1 MDIVPSTSV
10 TRYENYLKIK
20 EYGQSP
26 EVANSFIQLL
36 GKKAPQYIQ
45 AALTAVQ
52 AKDDLMDCSP
62 RSIFISALRAA
73 TLGLTCDPYLG
84 HAYIV
89 PYKNKKGKP
98 EANFQPGWHGI
109 QHMALRTGKYA
120 YINVAPIYQGETVV
134 EDRIS
139 GEITIEGSLAVTAIP
154 IGLIASFK
162 LLTGYKKS
170 IFMTNEELEDH
181 GRKYSKGY
189 SKPDGIWQTN
199 KKIAY
204 HKTILLKLLRTYGYL
219 DPNDA
224 AILDEIEEGV
234 ETIDVDLPE
243 ENAVTI
249 IDSKPLSTAEANK
262 ALGMDDVDNDFIV
275 ALKPDPMTEFLVET
289 FAVDK
294 PVDKP
299 AEQKPKTNGD
309 KWARP
314 MSPETLKEALQRKAA
329 KANPATE
336 KQINLTRILFLEHFA
351 EREDERHQAQEYL
364 TGHKHFNEIEPEMI
378 SAILD
383 WMKPEKATDGS
394 GSYVL
399 GKDAKIEMTMVAR
412 KFMED
417 QGQQTLAI

>member
-1 MDIVPSTSV
+1 MDIVTSKALV
-10 TRYENYLKIK
+10 TYEKYQKIK

-26 EVANSFIQLL
+26 EVTNNFVQLL
-36 GKKAPQYIQ
+36 GRAAPQYIQ
-45 AALTAVQ
+45 SALTAVQ
-52 AKDDLMDCSP
+52 ANETLMDCSP
-62 RSIFISALRAA
+62 RSIFRAALRAA
-73 TLGLTCDPYLG
+73 TLGLSCDPSLG

-89 PYKNKKGKP
+89 PYKNKDKGVI
-98 EANFQPGWHGI
+98 EANFQPGWRGI
-109 QHMALRTGKYA
+109 QYMALRTGKYA
-120 YINVAPIYQGETVV
+120 YINVSPIYQGETVI
-134 EDRIS
+134 EDRIT
-139 GEITIEGSLAVTAIP
+139 GDLKIEGSLTLSTVP
-154 IGLIASFK
+154 VGLIASFK
-162 LLTGYKKS
+162 LLSGYKKS
-170 IFMTNEELEDH
+170 IYMTNEELEDH

-189 SKPDGIWQTN
+189 SRSDSIWKTN
-199 KKIAY
+199 QKIAY

-219 DPNDA
+219 SPNDTA
-224 AILDEIEEGV
+224 VLNEDEDFETVDV
-234 ETIDVDLPE
+234 ELPE

-275 ALKPDPMTEFLVET
+275 APKPDPMTEFLVET
-289 FAVDK
+289 FA
-294 PVDKP
+294 VDKP

>member
-1 MDIVPSTSV
+1 MTEQSTAV
-10 TRYENYLKIK
+10 TLYEKYQKIK

-26 EVANSFIQLL
+26 EVTNNFVQSL
-36 GKKAPQYIQ
+36 GRTAPQYIQ
-45 AALTAVQ
+45 SVLTAVQ
-52 AKDDLMDCSP
+52 TNNDLMECSP
-62 RSIFISALRAA
+62 RSIFRAALRAA
-73 TLGLTCDPYLG
+73 TLGLSCDPSLG

-89 PYKNKKGKP
+89 PYKLKNGGK
-98 EANFQPGWHGI
+98 EARFQPGWKGI
-109 QHMALRTGKYA
+109 QHMALRTEKYA
-120 YINVAPIYQGETVV
+120 YINVSPVYLGETVV
-134 EDRIS
+134 EDRIT
-139 GEITIEGSLAVTAIP
+139 GDLRIEGSQSVSTIP

-189 SKPDGIWQTN
+189 SRSDSIWKTN

-219 DPNDA
+219 SPNDTA
-224 AILDEIEEGV
+224 VLNEDEDFETVDV
-234 ETIDVDLPE
+234 ELPE

-262 ALGMDDVDNDFIV
+262 ALGMDDPDDDFIV
-275 ALKPDPMTEFLVET
+275 APKADPMTDYLIDT

-294 PVDKP
+294 PV
-299 AEQKPKTNGD
+299 EEKPKPNSN

-314 MSPETLKEALQRKAA
+314 MSPETLKEALTTKMK

-336 KQINLTRILFLEHFA
+336 KQINLARALFLEHFTD
-351 EREDERHQAQEYL
+351 RDDERHQAQEYL
-364 TGHKHFNEIEPEMI
+364 TGHRHFNDIEPEMI

-394 GSYVL
+394 GAYVV
-399 GKDAKIEMTMVAR
+399 GKDAKIELTMVAR

-417 QGQQTLAI
+417 QGQQTIEF